1 MKIIL
6 VLLASLFLVN
16 HFHSQ
21 QVGYQESK
29 FGVTLCC
36 NLGGLTGDDIS
47 EGIKDYPGRGDNKI
61 KYDNAP
67 YSGVIFEN
75 FDTYQNNTSI
85 RNGPFLIVVNGYR
98 RCLIE
103 YKNNF
108 VASIVVYSGDGKG
121 TKLIRE
127 YREPEKNTPDKPG
140 KINITGIFDV
150 SGEIDLTKI
159 ANANNISNLISTGP
173 ISREIKY
180 ETFMIPLS
188 YKILNK
194 DIPVT
199 EIHTSFHSNGVID
212 EVVIYSKNTDPVDRI
227 LILKYDKKQN
237 PLYVDTNFTI
247 IKTDLPPEVGS
258 LSKNG
263 YFFKLSKSI
272 NGENGSTKF
281 IKQLNND
288 YYFEKI
294 IKNQYTGK
302 IIEQYIEVI
311 SFDKDNGY
319 HNYYDGARLEISGRT
334 WVTNY
339 SVEKSKKNVYHEDLK
354 NGEQISYFEYPD
366 KIESKC
372 VFDNDKLVGNAVE
385 YWPSGLV
392 KENFNYI
399 ILDVKVNGNL
409 NTESV
414 KNGEQNEY
422 YESGILMQKEYYN
435 NGKLVSFEK
444 YNPDGSI
451 LQKGN
456 Y

>member
-1 MKIIL
+1 
-6 VLLASLFLVN
+6 
-16 HFHSQ
+16 
-21 QVGYQESK
+21 
-29 FGVTLCC
+29 
-36 NLGGLTGDDIS
+36 
-47 EGIKDYPGRGDNKI
+47 
-61 KYDNAP
+61 
-67 YSGVIFEN
+67 VIFEK

-108 VASIVVYSGDGKG
+108 VETIEVYGGDGKG
-121 TKLIRE
+121 TKLSRQ
-127 YREPEKNTPDKPG
+127 YRNPEKNTPDKPG
-140 KINITGIFDV
+140 KINITGIFGV
-150 SGEIDLTKI
+150 SGEIDLTEI
-159 ANANNISNLISTGP
+159 AKANNISNLISTGP
-173 ISREIKY
+173 ILRENKY
-180 ETFMIPLS
+180 ETFMMPLA

-194 DIPVT
+194 DIPIT
-199 EIHTSFHSNGVID
+199 EINTSFHSNGVID

-247 IKTDLPPEVGS
+247 IKTDFPPRVES

-263 YFFKLSKSI
+263 YFFKISKTISSRDEK
-272 NGENGSTKF
+272 NGKYYTTEFK
-281 IKQLNND
+281 KQLNND
-288 YYFEKI
+288 YYFET
-294 IKNQYTGK
+294 IKKNPDGK

-311 SFDKDNGY
+311 SFDDPNQY
-319 HNYYDGARLEISGRT
+319 HSLSYYDGARLESYSGRT

-339 SVEKSKKNVYHEDLK
+339 SVEKSKKNVDHKDLK
-354 NGEQISYFEYPD
+354 NGEEIAYFEYPD

-372 VFDNDKLVGNAVE
+372 VFANDQLVGNAIK

-399 ILDVKVNGNL
+399 ITNEISRNP
-409 NTESV
+409 ESV